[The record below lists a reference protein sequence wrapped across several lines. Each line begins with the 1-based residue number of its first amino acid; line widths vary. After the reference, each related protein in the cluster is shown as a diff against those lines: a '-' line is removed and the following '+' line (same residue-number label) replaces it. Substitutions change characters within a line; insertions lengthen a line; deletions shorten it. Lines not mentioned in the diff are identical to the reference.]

1 MKAIGVGFGRTGTTS
16 LKAAL
21 ELLGHGPCYHMFDI
35 VEEPARIGTWIDAAE
50 GSPVDWDHA
59 FEGFASV
66 VDFPAAA
73 FWRELVARYPDAK
86 VILTVRD
93 PDSWYES
100 ATKTIFRKALRA
112 RRPMARI
119 GFALVSRIAPD
130 LGAFVKMTDVAI
142 MRRVFDGRVADREHA
157 IAVYRRHIE
166 QVKAEVPGER
176 LLVYDVSEG
185 WEPLCA
191 FLSAPVPEE
200 PFPRGN
206 DARTF
211 DREEKERVRRLMHR
225 RR

>member
-21 ELLGHGPCYHMFDI
+21 ELLGYGPCYHMSDI

-50 GSPVDWDHA
+50 GRPVDWDHA
-59 FEGFASV
+59 FRGFASA

-100 ATKTIFRKALRA
+100 ATRTIFRKALRA
-112 RRPMARI
+112 RRPTARI

-157 IAVYRRHIE
+157 IAVFRRHIE
-166 QVKAEVPGER
+166 EVQAEVPAER
-176 LLVYDVSEG
+176 LLVYNVSEG

-191 FLSAPVPEE
+191 FLGTPVPEE

-206 DARTF
+206 DTRTF
-211 DREEKERVRRLMHR
+211 DVEEKERVRRLMSR